1 MKISDIMTRDVHLV
15 SPDQTL
21 REAAE
26 LMERHDIG
34 SLPVSDDERLVG
46 MLTDRDI
53 VVRAVCRG
61 LGVDTPV
68 RAVMTSDIKYCYDDQ
83 DIDEVSRNMA
93 DLEIRRLP
101 VVNREKRLVGIVS
114 LANVAHSEDDAADRM
129 VRGVARPH

>member
-15 SPDQTL
+15 SPDQTI
-21 REAAE
+21 REAAQ
-26 LMERHDIG
+26 LMEQQDIG
-34 SLPVSDDERLVG
+34 SLPVSDNERLVG

-68 RAVMTSDIKYCYDDQ
+68 AEVMTSDIKYCYDDQ

-93 DLEIRRLP
+93 ELEIRRLP
-101 VVNREKRLVGIVS
+101 VVDREKRLVGIVS
-114 LANVAHSEDDAADRM
+114 LANVAHSEEDAAERM

>member
-1 MKISDIMTRDVHLV
+1 MKISDIMTRDVCLV
-15 SPDQTL
+15 SPQQSI

-26 LMERHDIG
+26 LMQQHDIG
-34 SLPVSDDERLVG
+34 SLPVEDNERLVG

-53 VVRAVCRG
+53 VIRAIARG

-68 RAVMTSDIKYCYDDQ
+68 REVMTSDIKFCFDDQ
-83 DIDEVSRNMA
+83 DIDEVARNMA

-101 VVNREKRLVGIVS
+101 VVNRDKRLVGIVS
-114 LANVAHSEDDAADRM
+114 LANVAHSEDDAADRL